1 LEHAYVI
8 FSLNIPFFQP
18 FGVDTLTPHGTAI
31 QHPLVAEDTAASS
44 LMSVLPKGVAE
55 PSLVLS
61 SSAGNLLLN
70 EQMRSL
76 KETQLGGFGHG

>member
-1 LEHAYVI
+1 M
-8 FSLNIPFFQP
+8 NIPFFQS
-18 FGVDTLTPHGTAI
+18 FAVDKLTPHGTAI
-31 QHPLVAEDTAASS
+31 HHPVAEDTAASS
-44 LMSVLPKGVAE
+44 LMSLLPKGVAE